1 MWPTL
6 LIGLFVL
13 LLIWDYLNKKH
24 RNAVLRK
31 SNIYGGLHLPLIG
44 RALHLI
50 GSNSENSIQRIRQ
63 VVEEQGKTFYSWV
76 LHQLVIF
83 CADPKILETLLS
95 STVHITKNNV
105 YDMLS
110 LWLGD
115 GLLLSTGKKWHTRRK
130 IITPSFHFK
139 ILEEFVEI
147 FDRQTNIMIEKLKKE
162 VKKDPQSPVDMFPL
176 VCLTALDIIAET
188 AMGVQVNAQL
198 NPDIG
203 YVKSVKIVTQ
213 IISKRLRTPLWRT
226 DGLFKIFAPFVY
238 RQMMK
243 NINEMQEFTK
253 SVIEARRQKLE
264 ALIAENNGM
273 DVKES
278 NADNDD
284 VEKIG
289 SKKHM
294 ALLDI
299 LLRAT
304 VEGKPLSNE
313 DIREEVETF
322 MFESHDTTTSGTSFA
337 LYLISRH
344 PEVQKKI
351 VGEISEVLGDDITHM
366 PTYKELQNL
375 RYMECVIKES
385 MRLYPAVPIIGRY
398 FEEDTDLNGV
408 TIPGNCHFNIP
419 LFVVFRD
426 PEYFKEPNDFK
437 PERFYDEKPDD
448 IFPFAYTPFSAG
460 PRNCI
465 GQRYA
470 MLEMKSVISKI
481 LRHYELLPLGPEV
494 VPSLSL
500 ILRSTT
506 GMQMGLKPRNI
517 VTSL

>member
-1 MWPTL
+1 MWATL
-6 LIGLFVL
+6 LSGVVIL

-24 RNAVLRK
+24 RNEVLHK
-31 SNIYGGLHLPLIG
+31 SNIYGGFHLPLVG
-44 RALHLI
+44 RALHMI
-50 GSNSENSIQRIRQ
+50 GSNSENAVDRIAS
-63 VVEEQGKTFYSWV
+63 VVRENGKSFYSWV

-83 CADPKILETLLS
+83 CADPKVMEALLS

-115 GLLLSTGKKWHTRRK
+115 GLLMSTGKKWHTRRK

-147 FDRQTNIMIEKLKKE
+147 FDRQSNVMVQKLKEKVAQNPKE
-162 VKKDPQSPVDMFPL
+162 PVDMFPL

-213 IISKRLRTPLWRT
+213 IISQRLRTPLWRT

-238 RQMMK
+238 RRMMK
-243 NINEMQEFTK
+243 NIEEMQGFTK
-253 SVIEARRQKLE
+253 SVIEKRRQKLE
-264 ALIAENNGM
+264 TLIKENQEATKGENDNG
-273 DVKES
+273 
-278 NADNDD
+278 D

-289 SKKHM
+289 SKKVM
-294 ALLDI
+294 ALLDL
-299 LLRAT
+299 LLRAS
-304 VEGKPLSNE
+304 VDGQPLSNE

-322 MFESHDTTTSGTSFA
+322 MFEGHDTTTSGTSFS

-344 PEVQKKI
+344 PEVQKRI
-351 VGEISEVLGDDITHM
+351 MEEISEVIGDDITTM
-366 PTYKELQNL
+366 PSYKQLQGL

-385 MRLYPAVPIIGRY
+385 MRLYPSVPIIGRY
-398 FEEDTDLNGV
+398 FAEDTELNGI

-426 PEYFKEPNDFK
+426 PDYFKDPNDFK
-437 PERFYDEKPDD
+437 PERFYDENPED
-448 IFPFAYTPFSAG
+448 IFSFAYTPFSAG

-465 GQRYA
+465 GQKYA
-470 MLEMKSVISKI
+470 MLEMKSVISKV
-481 LRHYELLPLGPEV
+481 LRHYELLPMGPDV

-506 GMQMGLKPRNI
+506 GMQMSLKPRM
-517 VTSL
+517 